1 MYNENRNNTEE
12 TKNGGQEYKD
22 CKEDKMNNAP
32 DLFRKCIHD
41 VRNMKL
47 LDKKMINNIRNM
59 SDEKKMEIIIALNDV
74 VEHINMLL

>member
-1 MYNENRNNTEE
+1 MYNENKKGE
-12 TKNGGQEYKD
+12 QEYKD
-22 CKEDKMNNAP
+22 CKEDKLNNHIAP

-47 LDKKMINNIRNM
+47 LDKKMISNIRNM